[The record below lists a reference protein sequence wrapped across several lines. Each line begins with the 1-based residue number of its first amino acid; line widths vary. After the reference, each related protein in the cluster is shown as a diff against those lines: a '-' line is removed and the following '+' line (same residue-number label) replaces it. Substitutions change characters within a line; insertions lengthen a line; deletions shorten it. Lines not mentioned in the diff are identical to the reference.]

1 MTDTKLTQLLEHL
14 RRELSAAGTVDD
26 RGRDLLRAL
35 TADIE
40 ALLERSETHEK
51 DEPLL
56 ERLQESIDHFEDKY
70 PSLTNAI
77 SSLLTFLNNAG
88 I

>member
-14 RRELSAAGTVDD
+14 HRELAAAGTVDD

-40 ALLERSETHEK
+40 ALLERSETHYK

-56 ERLQESIDHFEDKY
+56 ERLQTAIDHFEDTY
-70 PSLTNAI
+70 PSLTSAI